1 MFHKVKINFYICDV
15 QIQTLM
21 SALTNKDKQQLE
33 TLNISI
39 EQVERQINQ
48 FKTGFPYSDLV
59 APATI
64 GNGIIKFTDAEVQEL
79 IKQFEEDKEYYDILK
94 FIPASGAAS
103 RMFKTIYSFVE
114 EYKGKEMLNS
124 TLSKTSS

>member
-1 MFHKVKINFYICDV
+1 MFHKVKINFYLCDV

-21 SALTNKDKQQLE
+21 SALTNKDKQHLE

-39 EQVERQINQ
+39 DQVEKQINQ

-64 GNGIIKFTDAEVQEL
+64 GNGIIKFTDTEVQ
-79 IKQFEEDKEYYDILK
+79 
-94 FIPASGAAS
+94 
-103 RMFKTIYSFVE
+103 
-114 EYKGKEMLNS
+114 
-124 TLSKTSS
+124 